1 MPTLIENHTLQ
12 DNINLCK
19 ALGLQ
24 FIEINMNFPEYQ
36 IDKLEEIDKFYTPAN
51 DAEIYYTIHLDE
63 NLNIA
68 DFNTLIANAYLETV
82 KRTIFLQKN

>member
-1 MPTLIENHTLQ
+1 MQFGMPTLIENYTLQ

-36 IDKLEEIDKFYTPAN
+36 IDKLEEIDCRRN
-51 DAEIYYTIHLDE
+51 RCSIYY
-63 NLNIA
+63 
-68 DFNTLIANAYLETV
+68 V
-82 KRTIFLQKN
+82 S